1 KCSMIEHIMQSMQF
15 PAELIE
21 KVCGTI

>member
-1 KCSMIEHIMQSMQF
+1 EHIMQSMQF

>member
-1 KCSMIEHIMQSMQF
+1 IEHIMQSMQF

>member
-1 KCSMIEHIMQSMQF
+1 HIMQSMQF

>member
-1 KCSMIEHIMQSMQF
+1 MIEHIMQSMQF